1 MRVRIRKT
9 IALALCGMVLFG
21 TLCAPAIAAD
31 DVYYSGVLDA
41 ETGEAVS
48 SMQSPTRVRISQ
60 TTYYDREAHSFV
72 FPTGSG
78 IYEVRANVADGMIV
92 SEPVSISA
100 DDGVEVVLSRNGAAL
115 ENVNLYEINRPGKYT
130 VGVTGL
136 DSAVNLFGFTIV
148 GATSNLSGGYVMPE
162 GFYILEATLDGE
174 ETQYDRNF
182 IALEDEGLYEIEYVC
197 PETSLHYTLSTIID
211 HTPPELTLDG
221 KRDKDGRFHSAV
233 QISGFQQGDSIAMTR
248 DGADVSFPSDG
259 KLTEAGIYQLLVFDA
274 AGNSTTEQFT
284 ILVYL
289 DFNSLLFFALVFLSL
304 AGVLAYV
311 FVKRKKLK
319 VV

>member
-100 DDGVEVVLSRNGAAL
+100 DDGVEVVLSRNGTAL